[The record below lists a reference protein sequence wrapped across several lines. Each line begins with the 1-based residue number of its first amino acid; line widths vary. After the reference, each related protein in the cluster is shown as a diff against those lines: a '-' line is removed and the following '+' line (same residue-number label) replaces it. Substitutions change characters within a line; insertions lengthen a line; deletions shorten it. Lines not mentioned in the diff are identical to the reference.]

1 MTKVRRILEKLGH
14 SIAGRPEKIGDPYL
28 LNAFASVFIGAS
40 TRRPG
45 RFHILGNMVG
55 VPLNGVIDNGL
66 SILGVATLCNIVRS
80 VSSLSS
86 LFASAILKL
95 RKAECVARQGMGN
108 SASLVCTNNARFR
121 LRDHRT
127 LTTSGSPT
135 EATQHKQRTL
145 HPVDAYQLERRHQW
159 PM

>member
-1 MTKVRRILEKLGH
+1 
-14 SIAGRPEKIGDPYL
+14 
-28 LNAFASVFIGAS
+28 
-40 TRRPG
+40 
-45 RFHILGNMVG
+45 MVG

-66 SILGVATLCNIVRS
+66 SILGVATFWQYRPGRFFSFRRS
-80 VSSLSS
+80 
-86 LFASAILKL
+86 FASAILKL
-95 RKAECVARQGMGN
+95 RKGSVARQGMGN

>member
-40 TRRPG
+40 TLRPR

-66 SILGVATLCNIVRS
+66 SILGVATFWQYRPKCFFSFRRS
-80 VSSLSS
+80 LLPPFEIEKSGVCR
-86 LFASAILKL
+86 APRHGEL
-95 RKAECVARQGMGN
+95 RIPRVHE
-108 SASLVCTNNARFR
+108 
-121 LRDHRT
+121 
-127 LTTSGSPT
+127 
-135 EATQHKQRTL
+135 
-145 HPVDAYQLERRHQW
+145 
-159 PM
+159 

>member
-40 TRRPG
+40 TLRPG

-66 SILGVATLCNIVRS
+66 SILGVATFWEYRPG
-80 VSSLSS
+80 VSSHFVALCFRHFEIEKSGVCR
-86 LFASAILKL
+86 AS
-95 RKAECVARQGMGN
+95 
-108 SASLVCTNNARFR
+108 
-121 LRDHRT
+121 
-127 LTTSGSPT
+127 
-135 EATQHKQRTL
+135 
-145 HPVDAYQLERRHQW
+145 RHGELCI
-159 PM
+159 PRVHE